1 MRLTYAEAPEAGGKS
16 SVDSDVVNVRFVEIV
31 PNHRVVQAVDFES
44 DDLSFAGTMTM
55 TWAVTA
61 VSNGSTRVDIRA
73 DDVPAGISA
82 DDHIE
87 GLRSSLTN
95 LATYLTGNST

>member
-1 MRLTYAEAPEAGGKS
+1 
-16 SVDSDVVNVRFVEIV
+16 
-31 PNHRVVQAVDFES
+31 
-44 DDLSFAGTMTM
+44 M

-61 VSNGSTRVDIRA
+61 AVAGRTRIDIRA

-87 GLRSSLTN
+87 GLRSSLTK
-95 LATYLTGNST
+95 LATYLTARVGQD